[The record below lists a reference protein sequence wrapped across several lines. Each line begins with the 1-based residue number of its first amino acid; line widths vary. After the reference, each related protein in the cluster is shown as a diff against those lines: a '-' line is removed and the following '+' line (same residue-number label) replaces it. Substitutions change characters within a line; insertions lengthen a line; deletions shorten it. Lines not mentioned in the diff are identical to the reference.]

1 MSLALRRLH
10 ELEEADGHV
19 HGRLG
24 RCCRQSVP
32 LGELLHPWLLCLQ
45 NKGVTVTA
53 SGSFPLRPLP
63 GPAQA
68 GCQGD
73 NASRCRNGQHYEHP
87 RDRIP
92 VPHFPCR
99 PSGRG
104 GDMAACEGGG
114 REGLSSWRGSTHC
127 HQGLC
132 LHLTQAQAGWPV
144 CHPDQHPTD
153 ARTKARPRR
162 AGAGSLRG
170 GPAPCSGNSGH
181 HTLHLDKLLLSFQG
195 SA

>member
-1 MSLALRRLH
+1 MGSITSIH
-10 ELEEADGHV
+10 EG
-19 HGRLG
+19 
-24 RCCRQSVP
+24 
-32 LGELLHPWLLCLQ
+32 
-45 NKGVTVTA
+45 
-53 SGSFPLRPLP
+53 
-63 GPAQA
+63 
-68 GCQGD
+68 
-73 NASRCRNGQHYEHP
+73 
-87 RDRIP
+87 RIP

-99 PSGRG
+99 PSVGG

-114 REGLSSWRGSTHC
+114 REGLSSWRGSTRC

-195 SA
+195 SARMPPPPGRLPSSRLQRGPPCTGPLCLFCRGPGSRESRVELIVKPNANYFFK

>member
-1 MSLALRRLH
+1 MTHSERMMSLALRRLH

-45 NKGVTVTA
+45 NKGVTVTV

-87 RDRIP
+87 RGSDSCTP
-92 VPHFPCR
+92 LSL
-99 PSGRG
+99 PSQHG
-104 GDMAACEGGG
+104 GWG
-114 REGLSSWRGSTHC
+114 H
-127 HQGLC
+127 
-132 LHLTQAQAGWPV
+132 
-144 CHPDQHPTD
+144 
-153 ARTKARPRR
+153 
-162 AGAGSLRG
+162 GSLRG
-170 GPAPCSGNSGH
+170 RRPGGSFLMEGLQTLSPGPLSAFDSGPGRVAGLPPRPAPYRCPDQGQAEARWGWQPPGRACP
-181 HTLHLDKLLLSFQG
+181 LLW
-195 SA
+195 